1 MSRPE
6 TGMDSLEGGKMNQQ
20 TSGKR
25 HDKTA
30 AQIIEAVF
38 ALDLDPIKFK
48 LMDAKEGHGWTREEA
63 DRHELEYRRFLAL
76 VAKYPE
82 EAITPDTD
90 VDKFWHG
97 HILDTMKYA
106 EDCERVFGYFLH
118 HFPYFGMRGD
128 DDAANLAE
136 AAARTR
142 SLYQQEFGAPH
153 SGQAGEAGYC
163 ARVAGPASAYCAR
176 AVQYASAAQAVAQAD
191 AAYCARVAAPAAG
204 ASYCARAANPAAPVQ
219 PEAAYCARVAAP
231 QPSYCARVARPEA
244 AYCARVA
251 APAATMA
258 PTVTEASYCARAAAL
273 AGAGTETYCAV
284 AKPSA
289 APAYLAKVL
298 GMGRPTLEAAGKR

>member
-1 MSRPE
+1 
-6 TGMDSLEGGKMNQQ
+6 MDSMGGRKMNQQ
-20 TSGKR
+20 TSNNGQ
-25 HDKTA
+25 DKTA
-30 AQIIEAVF
+30 AQMIEAVF

-63 DRHELEYRRFLAL
+63 DRHEIEYRRFLAL

-82 EAITPDTD
+82 EAITPDTN

-106 EDCERVFGYFLH
+106 EDCQQIFGYFLH

-128 DDAANLAE
+128 EDAANLAE
-136 AAARTR
+136 AAAKTR
-142 SLYQQEFGAPH
+142 SLYQQEFGASQSAH
-153 SGQAGEAGYC
+153 AGEAGYC
-163 ARVAGPASAYCAR
+163 ARVAEPASAYCAR
-176 AVQYASAAQAVAQAD
+176 AVQYAAGAEVALEGD

-204 ASYCARAANPAAPVQ
+204 ASYCARVANPAAPAL

-231 QPSYCARVARPEA
+231 QSSYCARVARPEA

-251 APAATMA
+251 APAAPA
-258 PTVTEASYCARAAAL
+258 VTEVSYCARAAAP

-284 AKPSA
+284 AQPSA

-298 GMGRPTLEAAGKR
+298 GKGRPALEAAGKR